1 VTAWLTIVGLGE
13 DGLAGLSP
21 AARAKVEAA
30 EVLIGGAR
38 HLALVG
44 DHAAEKLTWR
54 TPLTATVTDI
64 AERRGRRVVVLATG
78 DPMWFGVGV
87 TLARHFAP
95 EDYEI
100 LPTIGAFTLAAARLG
115 WPLGETETVTL
126 HGRPLDSLTRVL
138 APGARVLALAD
149 NGDSPQRVAELLT
162 ARGYGASRLRVLEHL
177 GGPAEAIRD
186 GRAADWPPARCAD
199 LSTLAIE
206 CRADDAAAALARV
219 PGLPDVA
226 FEHDGQ
232 LTKQAVRAVTLAA
245 LAPLPGELLWDVGA
259 GAGSIA
265 IEWLRAV
272 PRTRAIAI
280 ERVAARAAACRRN
293 AATLGVPELVVIEGE
308 APGALAGLKPPDAVF
323 IGGGLARGDLI
334 EACWRALKP
343 GGRLVANAI
352 TLDGEA
358 ALLALRTRLGGTLI
372 RIALTHC
379 APLGGHIGWRAAL
392 PVTQLAVRK

>member
-1 VTAWLTIVGLGE
+1 MTRWLTIVGLGE

-21 AARAKVEAA
+21 IARARVEDA

-44 DHAAEKLTWR
+44 DHRAEKLTWR
-54 TPLTATVTDI
+54 TPLTATVSDI

-95 EDYEI
+95 EEYEI

-149 NGDSPQRVAELLT
+149 NGDSPRAVAELLVR
-162 ARGYGASRLRVLEHL
+162 RGYGASRLRVLEHL
-177 GGPAEAIRD
+177 GGPSEAIRD
-186 GRAADWPPARCAD
+186 GVAAQWGDQRCAD

-206 CRADDAAAALARV
+206 CRADADTLVRSRA
-219 PGLPDVA
+219 PGLSDDA
-226 FEHDGQ
+226 FENDGQ
-232 LTKQAVRAVTLAA
+232 LTKQVVRAATLAA

-259 GAGSIA
+259 ASGSIA

-280 ERVAARAAACRRN
+280 ERIAERAAVCRRN

-308 APGALAGLKPPDAVF
+308 APAAFAGLKPPDAVF
-323 IGGGLARGDLI
+323 IGGGLGGSDLVDT
-334 EACWRALKP
+334 CWRVLKP
-343 GGRLVANAI
+343 GGRLVANAV
-352 TLDGEA
+352 TVDGEA
-358 ALLALRTRLGGTLI
+358 ALLALRTRLGGSLT
-372 RIALTHC
+372 RIAVAHC
-379 APLGGHIGWRAAL
+379 APLGGHLGWRPAL
-392 PVTQLAVRK
+392 PVTQLALRK

>member
-1 VTAWLTIVGLGE
+1 MTRWLSIVGLGE
-13 DGLAGLSP
+13 DGLAGLG
-21 AARAKVEAA
+21 AEVRARVDAA

-44 DHAAEKLTWR
+44 AHAAEKLAWR
-54 TPLTATVTDI
+54 MPLTATVADI
-64 AERRGRRVVVLATG
+64 AERRGKRVVVLATG

-95 EDYEI
+95 EDYQI
-100 LPTIGAFTLAAARLG
+100 FPTVGAFSLAAARLG

-149 NGDSPQRVAELLT
+149 SGGSARDVATLLVE
-162 ARGYGASRLRVLEHL
+162 RGYGDSRVTVLERL
-177 GGPAEAIRD
+177 GGPDEAIRSYVASATP
-186 GRAADWPPARCAD
+186 AAPCAD
-199 LSTLAIE
+199 LNTIAIE
-206 CRADDAAAALARV
+206 CRADAHAALSRV
-219 PGLPDVA
+219 PGLTDDA

-259 GAGSIA
+259 GSGAVA

-272 PRTRAIAI
+272 RRMRAIAI
-280 ERVAARAAACRRN
+280 ERDPARAAACRRN
-293 AATLGVPELVVIEGE
+293 AARLGVPELVVIEGE
-308 APGALAGLKPPDAVF
+308 APAALTGLRAPDAVF
-323 IGGGLARGDLI
+323 VGGGLTRPELT

-343 GGRLVANAI
+343 GGRLVANAV
-352 TLDGEA
+352 TVEGEA
-358 ALLALRTRLGGTLI
+358 ALLALRARLGG
-372 RIALTHC
+372 ALTRLAVTH
-379 APLGGHIGWRAAL
+379 AEPLGGYLGWRPAL

>member
-1 VTAWLTIVGLGE
+1 MTRWLTIVGLGE

-21 AARAKVEAA
+21 EARAKVAAA

-44 DHAAEKLTWR
+44 DHGAEKLTWR
-54 TPLTATVTDI
+54 VPLTATVSDI

-100 LPTIGAFTLAAARLG
+100 LPAIGAFSLAAARLG
-115 WPLGETETVTL
+115 WPLAETETITL
-126 HGRPLDSLTRVL
+126 HGRPLDTLSRVL
-138 APGARVLALAD
+138 APGVRVLALAD
-149 NGDSPQRVAELLT
+149 NGDSPRLVAELLT
-162 ARGYGASRLRVLEHL
+162 RRGYGASRLRVLEHL
-177 GGPAEAIRD
+177 GGPQEAVRD
-186 GRAADWPPARCAD
+186 GRAADWPAAPCAD
-199 LSTLAIE
+199 LSTIAIE
-206 CRADDAAAALARV
+206 CRADTDAIARSRV
-219 PGLPDVA
+219 PGLPDDA

-232 LTKQAVRAVTLAA
+232 LTKQAVRAMTLAA

-280 ERVAARAAACRRN
+280 ERVAARAATCRRN
-293 AATLGVPELVVIEGE
+293 AAGLGVPELVVIEGE

-323 IGGGLARGDLI
+323 IGGGVGRTDII

-343 GGRLVANAI
+343 GGRLVANAV

-358 ALLALRTRLGGTLI
+358 ALLGLRARLGGALV
-372 RIALTHC
+372 RIAITHC
-379 APLGGHIGWRAAL
+379 APLGGHTGWRPAV